1 MEALIL
7 NLDIGTLTLKKRGK
21 KGTFWLDIHFYDL
34 EENKRFRATTKTNKI
49 KEAKPKAIA
58 MAQDEYRR
66 RKAGIFL
73 QRTTTPQRYLKDTH
87 IPWLWKQVGIPLDN
101 NRKIVMTERKAR
113 NDTDILMRW
122 FYRYLERRSWESL
135 ETARFGRDITSF
147 LRENIADTTIASYI
161 GAFNRFMRQ
170 AEMDEFITINK
181 VLGVPALA
189 QSDGDDEHGYASATQ
204 EMMEDLLEHSEK
216 VMKEA
221 TRKDT
226 KRTYTQAYAML
237 RILADTGIR
246 PFFNVPL
253 CWSDIDDQG
262 DLIRLNRR
270 EKGKRYNAQG
280 TEVTR
285 EALDDLRQFYLSEG
299 TNVTQHIGLPI
310 IHHSSKGNKYGKKVI
325 QPFAHIERFS
335 LTLLKLMKEC
345 GWYDKTDE
353 LGRGY
358 RCYSIRKWHINK
370 SIDIGENGLDVANRV
385 GHTYAVLEKFYLN
398 KNRKQKV
405 KANIWQNNIQ
415 ANTIFQPTTTELN
428 IKGR

>member
-1 MEALIL
+1 
-7 NLDIGTLTLKKRGK
+7 
-21 KGTFWLDIHFYDL
+21 
-34 EENKRFRATTKTNKI
+34 
-49 KEAKPKAIA
+49 
-58 MAQDEYRR
+58 
-66 RKAGIFL
+66 
-73 QRTTTPQRYLKDTH
+73 
-87 IPWLWKQVGIPLDN
+87 
-101 NRKIVMTERKAR
+101 
-113 NDTDILMRW
+113 
-122 FYRYLERRSWESL
+122 
-135 ETARFGRDITSF
+135 
-147 LRENIADTTIASYI
+147 
-161 GAFNRFMRQ
+161 MRQ